1 MTEHVVT
8 RFAPSPTGFLHAG
21 NYRTAVFA
29 YLFARRHRGEF
40 IVRIEDTDTERSK
53 PEYEAHI
60 FESLAWL
67 GLEEDARYRQSTHRA
82 RHEEE
87 LRRLIGDGMAYVSKE
102 TPQREGDR
110 EEVIRFRNPNT
121 ILTFTDAIRGEI
133 SFDTTELGDFIV
145 AKSVT
150 EPVFHFAVV
159 VDDWDEGV
167 THVIRGEDHISN
179 TPRHILIG
187 KALGAPLPIYAH
199 LPLILGADRSKLS
212 KRKGAQPLLEYRA
225 LGFIPEA
232 VLNYT
237 ALLGWHPPEDKE
249 VLSKQELIEN
259 FDLSR
264 VQKGGAGFDEEKM
277 RWFNHEH
284 LKKLST
290 GEYAARLGAFVRSKG
305 EPPPDYLLQAAAL
318 LQERAKTLL
327 EAQELLRAGECS
339 FFEHSADYDADV
351 LLRGA
356 KAERDTVAKHLDV
369 AAELLRKVANSAW
382 SAESVKEVIFPYA
395 TEVGRSAV
403 LWPLRVALSG
413 LEKSPDPFTM
423 AGLIGKKETLVRIA
437 AARTKL

>member
-1 MTEHVVT
+1 M
-8 RFAPSPTGFLHAG
+8 
-21 NYRTAVFA
+21 
-29 YLFARRHRGEF
+29 
-40 IVRIEDTDTERSK
+40 
-53 PEYEAHI
+53 
-60 FESLAWL
+60 
-67 GLEEDARYRQSTHRA
+67 
-82 RHEEE
+82 
-87 LRRLIGDGMAYVSKE
+87 
-102 TPQREGDR
+102 
-110 EEVIRFRNPNT
+110 
-121 ILTFTDAIRGEI
+121 
-133 SFDTTELGDFIV
+133 
-145 AKSVT
+145 
-150 EPVFHFAVV
+150 
-159 VDDWDEGV
+159 
-167 THVIRGEDHISN
+167 
-179 TPRHILIG
+179 
-187 KALGAPLPIYAH
+187 
-199 LPLILGADRSKLS
+199 
-212 KRKGAQPLLEYRA
+212 
-225 LGFIPEA
+225 
-232 VLNYT
+232 
-237 ALLGWHPPEDKE
+237 
-249 VLSKQELIEN
+249 SKQELIEN

-413 LEKSPDPFTM
+413 LEKSPDPLTM